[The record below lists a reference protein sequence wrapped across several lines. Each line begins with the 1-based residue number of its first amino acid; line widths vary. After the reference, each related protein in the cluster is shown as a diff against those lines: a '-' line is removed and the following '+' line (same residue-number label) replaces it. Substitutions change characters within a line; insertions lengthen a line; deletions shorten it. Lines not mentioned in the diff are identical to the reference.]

1 MAGLRWWGFG
11 FLLGLQCE
19 AFVVLC
25 LPVYVLHTDE
35 KFSAVALFGFGFWL
49 FALGCVLACSV
60 SLYGVPRLP
69 HVSHKMNHG
78 EMLYGTCSK

>member
-49 FALGCVLACSV
+49 LALGCVWLAPF
-60 SLYGVPRLP
+60 LYTECRASPPREP
-69 HVSHKMNHG
+69 QDESWGDVVWHMF
-78 EMLYGTCSK
+78 